1 MLLLCFLS
9 NAIPVCHTDACS
21 HAMKHKVKMSSGTK
35 PIKSRVGARKGDRRP
50 GKGCSMYRIHLCGNQ
65 NSKELE
71 SLLSFIIL
79 KCDACACKYVGV
91 PI

>member
-1 MLLLCFLS
+1 MEQKQL
-9 NAIPVCHTDACS
+9 
-21 HAMKHKVKMSSGTK
+21 KV
-35 PIKSRVGARKGDRRP
+35 RVGARKGDRRP

-79 KCDACACKYVGV
+79 NYACMHVNVNGCAYLEASNYPRAGLKGGCELSSVDSGN
-91 PI
+91 